1 MKAFLVALM
10 LLAVPA
16 RAETP
21 QVSIQVEVVQASMK
35 GESVDP
41 SSLEAV
47 KAKLA
52 RKARYTSLRRLS
64 LETVTTPVQLKLP
77 NQKVASISLEELK
90 DGVARLK
97 VIVPPLST
105 VYVLG
110 QEGTLYQAAG
120 KMGDDDLWLLLSA
133 AR

>member
-1 MKAFLVALM
+1 MKAFLVALI

-16 RAETP
+16 GAETP
-21 QVSIQVEVVQASMK
+21 QVSIQVEVVQASLK
-35 GESVDP
+35 GEGVDP

-47 KAKLA
+47 KAKLSK
-52 RKARYTSLRRLS
+52 KARYTSLRRLS
-64 LETVTTPVQLKLP
+64 LETLATPVQLKLP

-97 VIVPPLST
+97 VTVPPLST
-105 VYVLG
+105 VYTLG

-120 KMGDDDLWLLLSA
+120 EMGDDDLWLLLSA